1 MAALPACKHDVNWEK
16 EAVHMLKRPHGP
28 LMQLHKSDTQQFLGV
43 LSVPFLRTLC
53 CKPLWIRCAAGS
65 RSPLWVFFLPWKMK
79 RDVRKPSVSLI
90 PSIAWLR
97 SLNICNQ
104 SSVWPPSGVPCLLGV
119 CLGAVWVLGSVAW
132 FCFPPSEEWRLSS
145 ESEEKPPC
153 PLRHR
158 SLEIFIL
165 SFAARKKKRRV
176 KSGASTAESSPW
188 NAKIKK
194 KIKNSPQIYFIFLN
208 NWWWQSPPLK
218 TLSSSALQEASSFEA
233 ISPITTA
240 WRQQTPRLNHL
251 GLIFLES
258 F

>member
-1 MAALPACKHDVNWEK
+1 MAALPACEHDVNWEK
-16 EAVHMLKRPHGP
+16 EAVHMLKRP
-28 LMQLHKSDTQQFLGV
+28 LGTV
-43 LSVPFLRTLC
+43 NAASQVGHTRVSRRPFNVPFLRTSC

-79 RDVRKPSVSLI
+79 RDARKPSASLI

-165 SFAARKKKRRV
+165 SFAARKEKGELNLELRLQSRR
-176 KSGASTAESSPW
+176 
-188 NAKIKK
+188 
-194 KIKNSPQIYFIFLN
+194 
-208 NWWWQSPPLK
+208 
-218 TLSSSALQEASSFEA
+218 
-233 ISPITTA
+233 
-240 WRQQTPRLNHL
+240 
-251 GLIFLES
+251 LEMQK
-258 F
+258 